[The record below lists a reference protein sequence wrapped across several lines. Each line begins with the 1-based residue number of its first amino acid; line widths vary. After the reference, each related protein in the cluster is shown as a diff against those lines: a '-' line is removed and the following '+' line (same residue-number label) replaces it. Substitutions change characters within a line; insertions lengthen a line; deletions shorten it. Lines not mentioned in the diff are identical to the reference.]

1 MVGNE
6 LDAQAS
12 VMGNR
17 PPHRAGTFATPAFS
31 VLFVIA
37 TVGLTSVMGL
47 PRWIDIWLIF
57 LSIPAGAVVGYL
69 IGRCFDRIGDKRDAL
84 HAKEFREE
92 KEREFQR
99 KLAEAK
105 AKGDI

>member
-1 MVGNE
+1 MGNE

-17 PPHRAGTFATPAFS
+17 PMYRAGTFATPAVA

-37 TVGLTSVMGL
+37 TVAATSVLGW
-47 PRWIDIWLIF
+47 PRWIEACLVF

-69 IGRCFDRIGDKRDAL
+69 IGRHFDRIGEKRDAL
-84 HAKEFREE
+84 HAEE
-92 KEREFQR
+92 VRAEQEREFQR

-105 AKGDI
+105 AKGEI